1 MIRAKRLVIIRAGD
15 TKLYKEFRAR
25 FADDPETLIIYDR
38 RSGSRRRLK
47 RQGVPERRHGERR
60 LPHDPDILANRG
72 FFVTRADRGRS
83 AR

>member
-15 TKLYKEFRAR
+15 IKLYQEFRKR

-47 RQGVPERRHGERR
+47 RQSVPERRRGERR
-60 LPHDPDILANRG
+60 LPHDPGILANRG
-72 FFVTRADRGRS
+72 FFVARADRGRS
-83 AR
+83 AS